1 MYNTLVDTIV
11 SGLAPKAQ
19 QSNRSDI
26 NFTDFKRSVY
36 PRYQHAKHLDVFD
49 RHLERVAQF
58 VETGGKEGIQFLIVE
73 MPPRHGK
80 SFTLSR
86 FFPTWFL
93 GRNPDCR
100 VMTVSY
106 GQSLANKSSRQARN
120 LIPVASYQRL
130 FPDIQLDT
138 QSKAVHAWNIDEY
151 EGGMDALGVLG
162 AATGKG
168 AHILVLDDL
177 IEARDEA
184 ESEKIR
190 DRTWDAL
197 NDDLLSRLEPGG
209 AVILNGTRWHI
220 DDPIGRALRYFPEIY
235 GDSLVRLHF
244 PAIAVEGDML
254 GREVGEALWPERY
267 PIKVLERER
276 ARFEIQGKM
285 YSWASLYQ
293 QDPIPHE
300 GSLFKPEYF
309 KPLVDECPQ
318 IVHAVRFWDMAMS
331 AKQSADFTVGVKLG
345 QGVDG
350 HWYVLDVARKRI
362 DWGDVVPFIA
372 SVILDDGANVQQG
385 LEEKGYMSRAVT
397 DLNLDPRLKGYAIFG
412 YPVDTDKRTRAA
424 PLAAHFAAGVVHVLN
439 RGWTQAYIEEM
450 IMFRG
455 DGNDPHDD
463 QVDASSGA
471 WAMTALGDAL
481 VVPGTGYT
489 SSLKGAY

>member
-1 MYNTLVDTIV
+1 VH
-11 SGLAPKAQ
+11 
-19 QSNRSDI
+19 
-26 NFTDFKRSVY
+26 

-49 RHLERVAQF
+49 RHLESVAKF
-58 VETGGKEGIQFLIVE
+58 VESCGKEGIQFLVVE

-93 GRNPDCR
+93 GRNPDYR

-120 LIPVASYQRL
+120 LIPVASYQQL

-138 QSKAVHAWNIDEY
+138 QSKAVAAWNIDEY

-168 AHILVLDDL
+168 AHILILDDL
-177 IEARDEA
+177 IQARDEA

-190 DRTWDAL
+190 DRTWEAL

-209 AVILNGTRWHI
+209 AVVLNGTRWHI
-220 DDPIGRALRYFPEIY
+220 DDPIGRALKYFPEIY
-235 GDSLVRLHF
+235 GDLMVRLRF
-244 PAIAVEGDML
+244 PAIAEENDTL
-254 GREVGEALWPERY
+254 GREPGEALWPERY

-300 GSLFKPEYF
+300 GSLFKAEYF
-309 KPLVDECPQ
+309 KPLIDQCPE
-318 IVHAVRFWDMAMS
+318 ILYSWRFWDLAMS
-331 AKQSADFTVGVKLG
+331 AKQSADFTVGVKIG
-345 QGVDG
+345 QAVDG
-350 HWYVLDVARKRI
+350 HYYILDVARKRM
-362 DWGDVVPFIA
+362 DWGDVVPFLA
-372 SVILDDGANVQQG
+372 DVMLKDGPIVQQG
-385 LEEKGYMSRAVT
+385 IEQKGYMSRAVS

-412 YPVDTDKRTRAA
+412 HDVDTDKRTRAA
-424 PLAAHFAAGVVHVLN
+424 PLASKFAAGVIHVLN
-439 RGWTQAYIEEM
+439 RHWTQAYIEELCL
-450 IMFRG
+450 FRG

-471 WAMTALGDAL
+471 WAMTALGDAMAT
-481 VVPGTGYT
+481 VADNGYMPMAG
-489 SSLKGAY
+489 SY